1 VTFRQLLLFGSLG
14 FLVALRQTTWYEAD
28 EAEFLRSFSTSP
40 LGWTLGYIAAII
52 LPVFLLRIASRI
64 ASSRLEKV
72 FWSAFILL
80 YLPLEV
86 FGPERIGI
94 SSAIVILVTAACAA
108 VLGYASLK
116 GNGGDPGKEF
126 SEPE

>member
-1 VTFRQLLLFGSLG
+1 VTIRQLLLFVLLGS
-14 FLVALRQTTWYEAD
+14 LVALRQSTWY

-40 LGWTLGYIAAII
+40 LGWALGYIAAII
-52 LPVFLLRIASRI
+52 LPVFLLRIAS
-64 ASSRLEKV
+64 SRFDKA
-72 FWSAFILL
+72 FWSAYLL
-80 YLPLEV
+80 LCLVQEV
-86 FGPERIGI
+86 VGPERIGL
-94 SSAIVILVTAACAA
+94 SSVIVILVTAACAA